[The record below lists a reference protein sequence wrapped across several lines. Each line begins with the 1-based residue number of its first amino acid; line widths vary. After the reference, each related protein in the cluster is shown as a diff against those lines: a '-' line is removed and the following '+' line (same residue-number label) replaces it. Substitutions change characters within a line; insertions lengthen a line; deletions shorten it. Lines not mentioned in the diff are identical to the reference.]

1 MRRALLLASLLSAG
15 AAARADEPPVVVL
28 WPNGAPGSEGRSEPE
43 KVRLSDG
50 GERVVSSVHRPSLT
64 VYLPDATTATGAGIV
79 VMPGG
84 GHRELWTDHEG
95 HRVAA
100 WLSAHGVSAFV
111 LKYRLAREEGSRYTV
126 EEHALAD
133 ARRALRT
140 VRSRAAEWRVDPE
153 RLGVLGFSAGGELAA
168 LAAMRGEPARAD
180 APDPIER
187 ESSRP
192 AFQVL
197 VYPGRSQN
205 ILPTPQSP
213 PAFLLCGAD
222 DRPDIS
228 EGLASVYLRFKQA
241 GVPAE
246 LHVYSGVGHGFGVRA
261 SNTGPVAHWLDR
273 VQEWLDG
280 RGLLKK

>member
-1 MRRALLLASLLSAG
+1 MKKVLLVVALLSAG
-15 AAARADEPPVVVL
+15 AIARPEEPAVVVL
-28 WPNGAPGSEGRSEPE
+28 WPEGAPGSEGRSEAE
-43 KVRLSDG
+43 KVRVTDAG
-50 GERVVSSVHRPSLT
+50 DHVVSSVHRPSLT
-64 VYLPDATTATGAGIV
+64 LYLPNAGAATGAAIV

-100 WLSAHGVSAFV
+100 WLSAHGVAAFV
-111 LKYRLAREEGSRYTV
+111 LKYRLAREEGSRYTI
-126 EEHALAD
+126 EDQALAD

-140 VRSRAAEWRVDPE
+140 VRHRAGEWRLDPD
-153 RLGVLGFSAGGELAA
+153 RLGVMGFSAGGELAA
-168 LAAMRGEPARAD
+168 LAAMRPEAGRLD
-180 APDPIER
+180 ATDPIER

-197 VYPGRSQN
+197 VYPGRSAN

-228 EGLASVYLRFKQA
+228 EGLANVYLRFKQA

-246 LHVYSGVGHGFGVRA
+246 LHVYSGVGHGFGLRPGH
-261 SNTGPVAHWLDR
+261 TGPVAHWLDR
-273 VQEWLDG
+273 VPEWMEA
-280 RGLLKK
+280 RGLFKK

>member
-1 MRRALLLASLLSAG
+1 LAG

-111 LKYRLAREEGSRYTV
+111 LKYRLAREEGSSYTV

-205 ILPTPQSP
+205 IVPTPQSP

-273 VQEWLDG
+273 VREWMDG
-280 RGLLKK
+280 RGLLKE

>member
-1 MRRALLLASLLSAG
+1 MRKALLLASLLSAG
-15 AAARADEPPVVVL
+15 AAARADEPAVVL
-28 WPNGAPGSEGRSEPE
+28 LWPDGAPGSEGRSEPE

-50 GERVVSSVHRPSLT
+50 GERVVSGVHRPSLT
-64 VYLPDATTATGAGIV
+64 VYVPDAATATGAGIV

-168 LAAMRGEPARAD
+168 LVAMRGEPARAE

-273 VQEWLDG
+273 VREWMDG
-280 RGLLKK
+280 RGLLKE

>member
-1 MRRALLLASLLSAG
+1 MRRALLLAALLLPGTAAVSDEAG
-15 AAARADEPPVVVL
+15 VVL
-28 WPNGAPGSEGRSEPE
+28 LWPDGAPGSEGRSEPE
-43 KVRLSDG
+43 KVRVTDAG
-50 GERVVSSVHRPSLT
+50 DRVVTGIHRPSLT
-64 VYLPDATTATGAGIV
+64 VYLPDAGSATGAGIV

-100 WLSAHGVSAFV
+100 WLAAHGVSAFV

-126 EEHALAD
+126 EDHALAD
-133 ARRALRT
+133 ARRALRS
-140 VRSRAAEWRVDPE
+140 VRRRAAEWRVDPE
-153 RLGVLGFSAGGELAA
+153 RLGVMGFSAGGELAA
-168 LAAMRGEPARAD
+168 LAASRAEPGRPD
-180 APDPIER
+180 ATDAVER

-197 VYPGRSQN
+197 VYPGRSAS
-205 ILPTPQSP
+205 ILPTPQAP

-222 DRPDIS
+222 DRQDIA
-228 EGLASVYLRFKQA
+228 EGLANVYLRFKQA

-246 LHVYSGVGHGFGVRA
+246 LHIYSGVGHGFGVRA

-273 VQEWLDG
+273 VLEWTDG
-280 RGLLKK
+280 RGLSK